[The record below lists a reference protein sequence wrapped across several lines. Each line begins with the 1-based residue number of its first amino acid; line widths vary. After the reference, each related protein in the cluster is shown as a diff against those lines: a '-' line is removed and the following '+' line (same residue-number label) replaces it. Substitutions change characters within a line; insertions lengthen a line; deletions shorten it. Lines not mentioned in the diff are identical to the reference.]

1 MSIFLGNLTVEQIE
15 QRLGIEF
22 SETERNELK
31 STRQEN
37 ASNIPADKWHCFDI
51 PFMMVCGSYEFA
63 ERLKEILTPYASKM
77 KGSFS
82 VGVDAK

>member
-1 MSIFLGNLTVEQIE
+1 MSIYLGNLTIEQIE
-15 QRLGIEF
+15 RRLGIEF
-22 SETERNELK
+22 SEAERGELK

-37 ASNIPADKWHCFDI
+37 ASNISSDKWHCFDI
-51 PFMMVCGSYEFA
+51 PFMIVCGSYAFA

-77 KGSFS
+77 KGSIS